1 MTRGEVT
8 INELGGSGI
17 QNITIYEL
25 NTKKKVNVD
34 GMTDGQTWNVVDN
47 QFTITGLPQGSND
60 YRYTMTITDVAGGE
74 QTVNFQANAD
84 GSVVVT
90 VNDETMGGKYADAAN
105 TQIGGQSNEPTN
117 GASISEIEETSL
129 ASLAIEEVSADEILI
144 DAIPDENR
152 NGDAAPEARPD
163 MYTFTVND
171 VYTVNLFAES
181 TRDYAVTLKS
191 TTGGVVKAYVNGTL
205 AVPQGGKITV
215 PGGANVQI
223 RLAANT
229 GYELQ
234 SLTMVYPDG
243 RTISLVGSYN
253 AKIDDDITIN
263 AVFVETSAL
272 LRIRVENGAVSGKS
286 EMLVSPNSR
295 VTAVADTAPA
305 GKVFAYWTA
314 NDGTAPV
321 SYNNIYTFI
330 ATSNVDLKAV
340 YADEAVEKTA
350 NIEMDLA
357 NPAQVTLVNG
367 KYTLA
372 YSGRITVP
380 EGAQIEEFGLVL
392 TNQSADDCTAENFV
406 IGGKVNGKNVAK
418 LVGQT
423 VTEED
428 QCLINVNN
436 VAEGQTRTGRLY
448 MTVKLADGTTQTIY
462 SSTWAQ
468 LNTPAA

>member
-1 MTRGEVT
+1 
-8 INELGGSGI
+8 
-17 QNITIYEL
+17 
-25 NTKKKVNVD
+25 
-34 GMTDGQTWNVVDN
+34 
-47 QFTITGLPQGSND
+47 
-60 YRYTMTITDVAGGE
+60 
-74 QTVNFQANAD
+74 
-84 GSVVVT
+84 
-90 VNDETMGGKYADAAN
+90 
-105 TQIGGQSNEPTN
+105 
-117 GASISEIEETSL
+117 
-129 ASLAIEEVSADEILI
+129 
-144 DAIPDENR
+144 
-152 NGDAAPEARPD
+152 